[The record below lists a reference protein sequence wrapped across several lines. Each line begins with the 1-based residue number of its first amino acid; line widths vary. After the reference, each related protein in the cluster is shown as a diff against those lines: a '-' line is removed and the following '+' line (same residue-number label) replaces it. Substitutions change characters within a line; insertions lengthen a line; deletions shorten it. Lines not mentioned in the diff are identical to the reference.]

1 MRAGLP
7 YAAVGGLLSMS
18 FGVLARD
25 AGFPVEAAIVM
36 SAIVFAGSAQ
46 FAAVAILVGGGTAGA
61 AVAAAALM
69 NSRFLPMGVALG
81 PSLPGRAPLR
91 AAQGQTIVDA
101 SWAMANRGDGT
112 FDRWFLFGSTA
123 PQYVTWLGGTILGA
137 VGGDLL
143 GDTSR
148 FGLDAI
154 YPMFFLGLLI
164 AEIKDRRTARV
175 ALAGGALAFAPR
187 AARAARR
194 AGAGRRAGGAVGPA
208 SSTGAR
214 MTSTIWWTIAGCTVV
229 TAVIKAFGPV
239 VMGGREL
246 PAAPPGRHRAA
257 RARPARGPG
266 GHRRPRRRRS
276 HWHVGAD
283 TVGVLVGAAVLVLTR
298 AGVLTAV
305 LVAALVTALL
315 RLIG

>member
-1 MRAGLP
+1 MQPTTAEDVHEHRRSFRAGVRAGLP

-18 FGVLARD
+18 FGVLARH

-36 SAIVFAGSAQ
+36 SAVVFAGSAQ

-91 AAQGQTIVDA
+91 AAQGQTVVDA

-164 AEIKDRRTARV
+164 AEIKDRRTAAV
-175 ALAGGALAFAPR
+175 ALAGGAVAFLL
-187 AARAARR
+187 
-194 AGAGRRAGGAVGPA
+194 V
-208 SSTGAR
+208 
-214 MTSTIWWTIAGCTVV
+214 
-229 TAVIKAFGPV
+229 PV
-239 VMGGREL
+239 
-246 PAAPPGRHRAA
+246 APPGVPVLAA
-257 RARPARGPG
+257 GVVALWGLR
-266 GHRRPRRRRS
+266 RRP
-276 HWHVGAD
+276 GPA
-283 TVGVLVGAAVLVLTR
+283 
-298 AGVLTAV
+298 
-305 LVAALVTALL
+305 
-315 RLIG
+315 